1 MSYQIK
7 DNKIYKL
14 PNMSTLGEV
23 KNNKIY
29 KWPNM
34 STLGEVKNNKIY
46 KYPAMSTIGDLSKI
60 KREIKDSS
68 RTSDAHLVA
77 IYHFLIKPI
86 F

>member
-7 DNKIYKL
+7 DNKIYKH
-14 PNMSTLGEV
+14 PSNQQVGRVES
-23 KNNKIY
+23 NKIY
-29 KWPNM
+29 KHPSNQQVGKVE
-34 STLGEVKNNKIY
+34 SNKIY
-46 KYPAMSTIGDLSKI
+46 KYPAYSQIGDLSKI

-68 RTSDAHLVA
+68 RISDAHLVA

>member
-7 DNKIYKL
+7 DNKIYKANSGT
-14 PNMSTLGEV
+14 PLGEV

-29 KWPNM
+29 KFNSGTP
-34 STLGEVKNNKIY
+34 LGD
-46 KYPAMSTIGDLSKI
+46 MSKI
-60 KREIKDSS
+60 RREIKDSS
-68 RTSDAHLVA
+68 IISDAHLVA

>member
-7 DNKIYKL
+7 DNKIYKY
-14 PNMSTLGEV
+14 PSNAQLGKVE
-23 KNNKIY
+23 
-29 KWPNM
+29 
-34 STLGEVKNNKIY
+34 NNKIY
-46 KYPAMSTIGDLSKI
+46 KYPSNSQLGKVENNKIYKYPNMSIIGDLNKI

-68 RTSDAHLVA
+68 KISDAHLVA

>member
-7 DNKIYKL
+7 DNKIYKH
-14 PNMSTLGEV
+14 PSNQQVGKVES
-23 KNNKIY
+23 
-29 KWPNM
+29 
-34 STLGEVKNNKIY
+34 NKIY
-46 KYPAMSTIGDLSKI
+46 KYPAYSQIGDLSKI

-68 RTSDAHLVA
+68 RISDAHLVA

>member
-7 DNKIYKL
+7 DNKIYKVN
-14 PNMSTLGEV
+14 PSTPLGEV

-29 KWPNM
+29 KHNP
-34 STLGEVKNNKIY
+34 STPLGDV
-46 KYPAMSTIGDLSKI
+46 SKI
-60 KREIKDSS
+60 RREIKDSS
-68 RTSDAHLVA
+68 KISDAHLVA